1 MASFLKPKKYDP
13 DHARRTLEEEERRR
27 EDEQAKIKAKQQDTH
42 AMRVALGLT
51 EKVNYDDEDSL
62 PSASDTSDEEDSD
75 LEGEDH
81 AGAYGGKDT
90 CPMRQYELLQRR
102 YLRAMQELHAA
113 GDRER
118 NNEGLLVK
126 LKLMSKQQT
135 AIVKR
140 SMQTKLVAKDAL
152 IATMLTTMRQLQAGD
167 QLVDVFEKEFSATK
181 QQESSAVSAGK
192 KGKDQDN
199 KDNNNVLKLQTMQ
212 EDVDVLRVS
221 LSKAEACN
229 ASLESENTALRQ
241 SLQDLGTE
249 DPSVLVLLKEKLRV
263 TKKEMSEVESMFNI
277 MKVEQEENEHA
288 ATAAAGDG
296 DGVADG
302 THGSVGT
309 AVDVDATQKKMS
321 QSMSSPK
328 KGKSKSNEQK
338 LLREL
343 KKMASKVKK
352 LEAGKMALMSILK
365 EAQSELS
372 KRRDASAKEG
382 ESDTTSST
390 SSTSSTTLKTEQ
402 DAAAAAATTLKKKDK
417 SIKKLKSQVKQL
429 TTLLREVEAKRQE
442 KSAEQAET
450 AEASKTDTASV
461 EASEA
466 ALAEALSRIVSIK
479 KEADDELKKRLE
491 QQLHNL
497 ETKTVE
503 SVTLVEQEK
512 VALQQSVSDITK
524 DRDDQRKML
533 LNVRRSHQDKVLSME
548 NNLRRCKEQLQ
559 QSTQQTSAV
568 AESMTRLQTQCRA
581 LASEMVRMK
590 STVQKQFD
598 EMPQHIALVTQQLS
612 SRLTK
617 QLATFQGLAD
627 KYKREYRERK
637 RLFNLVQ
644 ELRGNIR
651 GTFPY
656 VLCCLVL
663 LCFWF
668 FGCPV
673 CFVCFV
679 CVCVFCVFIALL
691 LNKRNRREF
700 GRSLFCLSSTI
711 LLFFFYFIVPIVS
724 QFFVVYVPLVIKK
737 KKVGTVKLLNIQRMK
752 RTKSW

>member
-199 KDNNNVLKLQTMQ
+199 KDNNNILKLQTMQ

-321 QSMSSPK
+321 QSLSSPK

-390 SSTSSTTLKTEQ
+390 SSTTLKTEQ
-402 DAAAAAATTLKKKDK
+402 DAAAAAATLKKKDK

-668 FGCPV
+668 FGCPFMCV
-673 CFVCFV
+673 LCVLCVLCFVCFV
-679 CVCVFCVFIALL
+679 CIY
-691 LNKRNRREF
+691 R
-700 GRSLFCLSSTI
+700 
-711 LLFFFYFIVPIVS
+711 
-724 QFFVVYVPLVIKK
+724 FVAQQ
-737 KKVGTVKLLNIQRMK
+737 T
-752 RTKSW
+752 